1 MQEVTGSSP
10 VSTTKGQSAYEYPAT
25 DLMPEIKITLP
36 DGSVRTADQGTTP
49 GDIAMSIGQRLHGDA
64 LAAQVD
70 GLLVD
75 LNFPLE
81 QNSQLKI
88 ITRQEAAGR
97 EILLHSTA
105 HLLAQAVKNLYPD
118 AKIAIGPA
126 IQERFYYDIDLDQ
139 PFSDEML
146 AAIESEM
153 ERLAAADLAVERVE
167 LTKDEAL
174 KIFAELGEDYK
185 LEIIGEIAE
194 GDTISAYRQDNF
206 IDLCRGPHVPSTG
219 RLRHFKLLTTS
230 GAYWR
235 GDERNK
241 MLQRIY
247 GTSWGSKKELQA
259 YLDRQEEAKRRDHR
273 KLGRE
278 LDLFSFNPLAT
289 ASPIFH
295 PKGTIIYLELLDYL
309 RGLNRQYGYQE
320 TITPQIF
327 DIELWKQSG
336 HWEHYREH
344 MYLITDEDNPGR
356 VKGVK
361 PMNCPGHALI
371 YASQLRSYRDL
382 PIRLT
387 DFGRLHRLEKTGV
400 VSGLTRVRSFV
411 QDDAH
416 IFCTL
421 DQVGDELANLFA
433 MVDEVFEPFGFEG
446 VELMLSTRPEK
457 FMGDPQLWDQAEAIL
472 KDKLRDAGLAYEV
485 DPGEGAFYGP
495 KIDYFFKDALGRKWQ
510 LTTIQLDFSLPE
522 RFGLKYIDARSQE
535 QRPVVIHRAILG
547 SIERFIG
554 VYLEHTAGDLPL
566 WLAPEQVVVLPIS
579 EKFREYAQKVG
590 KTLQAAG
597 LRCRVD
603 DRDDKIGTRIRQA
616 ELQKI
621 PVMLIVGEREAAA
634 NSVALRRRKLGD
646 LGSRSVD
653 QLLAELQEEIAN
665 KQRSATHNKG

>member
-1 MQEVTGSSP
+1 
-10 VSTTKGQSAYEYPAT
+10 
-25 DLMPEIKITLP
+25 
-36 DGSVRTADQGTTP
+36 
-49 GDIAMSIGQRLHGDA
+49 
-64 LAAQVD
+64 
-70 GLLVD
+70 
-75 LNFPLE
+75 
-81 QNSQLKI
+81 
-88 ITRQEAAGR
+88 
-97 EILLHSTA
+97 
-105 HLLAQAVKNLYPD
+105 
-118 AKIAIGPA
+118 
-126 IQERFYYDIDLDQ
+126 
-139 PFSDEML
+139 
-146 AAIESEM
+146 
-153 ERLAAADLAVERVE
+153 
-167 LTKDEAL
+167 
-174 KIFAELGEDYK
+174 
-185 LEIIGEIAE
+185 
-194 GDTISAYRQDNF
+194 
-206 IDLCRGPHVPSTG
+206 
-219 RLRHFKLLTTS
+219 
-230 GAYWR
+230 
-235 GDERNK
+235 
-241 MLQRIY
+241 
-247 GTSWGSKKELQA
+247 
-259 YLDRQEEAKRRDHR
+259 
-273 KLGRE
+273 
-278 LDLFSFNPLAT
+278 
-289 ASPIFH
+289 
-295 PKGTIIYLELLDYL
+295 
-309 RGLNRQYGYQE
+309 
-320 TITPQIF
+320 
-327 DIELWKQSG
+327 
-336 HWEHYREH
+336 
-344 MYLITDEDNPGR
+344 MYLITDEDNTGR
-356 VKGVK
+356 VKGGK
-361 PMNCPGHALI
+361 PMDCPGHALI

-433 MVDEVFEPFGFEG
+433 LVDEVFTPFGFEG

-472 KDKLRDAGLAYEV
+472 KDKLRDADLSYEV
-485 DPGEGAFYGP
+485 DAGEGAFYGP

-590 KTLQAAG
+590 KTLQTAG
-597 LRCRVD
+597 LRARVD

-653 QLLAELQEEIAN
+653 QLLAELQEEIVN

>member
-1 MQEVTGSSP
+1 M
-10 VSTTKGQSAYEYPAT
+10 PA
-25 DLMPEIKITLP
+25 IKITLP
-36 DGSVRTADQGTTP
+36 DGSIQTADRGTTP
-49 GDIAMSIGQRLHGDA
+49 GDIALSISRRLHGDA
-64 LAAQVD
+64 VAAQVD
-70 GLLVD
+70 GRLVD
-75 LNFPLE
+75 LNVPLE
-81 QNSQLKI
+81 QDSQLKI

-139 PFSDEML
+139 SFTDEML
-146 AAIESEM
+146 AAIEAEM

-167 LTKDEAL
+167 LSKNEAL
-174 KIFAELGEDYK
+174 KVFSELGEDYK
-185 LEIIGEIAE
+185 LEIIGEIDDGE
-194 GDTISAYRQDNF
+194 TISSYRQGDF

-247 GTSWGSKKELQA
+247 GTSWGSKKELKA
-259 YLDRQEEAKRRDHR
+259 YLQRQEEAKRRDHR

-278 LDLFSFNPLAT
+278 LDLFSFTPLAT

-295 PKGTIIYLELLDYL
+295 PKGAIVYLELLQFL
-309 RGLNRQYGYQE
+309 RGLYRKYGYQE

-344 MYLITDEDNPGR
+344 MYLIRDEDNPDR
-356 VKGVK
+356 IKGVK

-371 YASQLRSYRDL
+371 YASQLRSYREL

-387 DFGRLHRLEKTGV
+387 DFGRLHRLEKAGV

-421 DQVGDELANLFA
+421 EQVGDELASLFTL
-433 MVDEVFEPFGFEG
+433 VGEVFDPFGFKG
-446 VELMLSTRPEK
+446 VEIMLSTRPEK
-457 FMGDPQLWDQAEAIL
+457 FLGDPKLWDQAEVIL
-472 KDKLRDAGLAYEV
+472 QDKLRDAGLAYEV

-495 KIDYFFKDALGRKWQ
+495 KIDYFFKDALDRKWQ

-535 QRPVVIHRAILG
+535 QRPVIIHRAILG

-590 KTLQAAG
+590 DNLLAAG
-597 LRCRVD
+597 LRVRVD

-621 PVMLIVGEREAAA
+621 PVMLIVGEREAATS
-634 NSVALRRRKLGD
+634 SVALRRRKLGD
-646 LGSRSVD
+646 LGSRSVE
-653 QLLAELQEEIAN
+653 QLLSELQEEIAN
-665 KQRSATHNKG
+665 KLRSAAHNQGQFDSENK